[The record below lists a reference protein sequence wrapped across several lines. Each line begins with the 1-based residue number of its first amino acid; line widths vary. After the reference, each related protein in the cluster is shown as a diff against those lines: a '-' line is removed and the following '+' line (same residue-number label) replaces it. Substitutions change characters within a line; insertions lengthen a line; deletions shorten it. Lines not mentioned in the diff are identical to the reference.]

1 MQKPIVD
8 APPLRLPLIEW
19 HDSDQPSLCRISKRM
34 AKIEAIPGCG
44 QLATNE
50 GRSSRTPSFPTL
62 WLRNHAAIRA
72 SIDSRFGERTHHG
85 SYGASLPAH
94 MASLAHSDWSR
105 AARMCPALW
114 SAFQSF
120 NEASRL

>member
-8 APPLRLPLIEW
+8 APTLRLPLIEW

-72 SIDSRFGERTHHG
+72 SIDSRFGERPHHAG
-85 SYGASLPAH
+85 GEATECHIEDSL
-94 MASLAHSDWSR
+94 LCIR
-105 AARMCPALW
+105 ADIR
-114 SAFQSF
+114 
-120 NEASRL
+120 